1 MSTIYSLY
9 IFIDSQLLNKR
20 KKKKKP
26 HTDYSNVSSVCPLS
40 VVFFISILFL
50 LSSLYTY
57 KTVVAKKKRK
67 RIYVCVC
74 MCVHIQVCSDGGSL
88 HLHQIRTEERP
99 WKIRQTHLYSLADI
113 QLVITITF
121 DFFLSIWY
129 TYSLYYSNF

>member
-1 MSTIYSLY
+1 MSTVHSFY
-9 IFIDSQLLNKR
+9 IFTDINFVSKR
-20 KKKKKP
+20 KEKSR
-26 HTDYSNVSSVCPLS
+26 TMVTQMCRLS
-40 VVFFISILFL
+40 VLFRSFFFISILFL

-121 DFFLSIWY
+121 YFFFSIWY
-129 TYSLYYSNF
+129 TYSLCLF